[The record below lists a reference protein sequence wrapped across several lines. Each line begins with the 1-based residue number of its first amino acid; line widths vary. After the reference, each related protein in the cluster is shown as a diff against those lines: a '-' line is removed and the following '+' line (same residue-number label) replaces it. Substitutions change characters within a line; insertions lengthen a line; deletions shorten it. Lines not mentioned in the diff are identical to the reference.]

1 MSYREQM
8 ITALEEG
15 NLEKA
20 KKDYKKVMKSG
31 TDEEKY
37 LLAEDLQ
44 HLGFLQE
51 TVDLYENLLKKYPG
65 EGDLIVG
72 LSEVFVEMD
81 NEEKAI
87 ELLLTLSE
95 QDPEYPRALLLL
107 ADLYQ
112 MQGLHEVSER
122 KLVQAKQLLPNEE
135 VIDFALAEL
144 YMELGRFLE
153 AIRFYNS
160 LLAGGTTEFAGVHIH
175 QRLAEAYSVGGAFE
189 EALKHYEK
197 ASSNSLEINT
207 LFGYGFTAYQAGF
220 YETAIEKFI
229 SVKELDPEYNS
240 VYLLLAKAYEH
251 EEKLKESFE
260 TVQEGISKDEFNKE
274 LYLFGGKIALKQ
286 ALEEDAESLLRQSL
300 ALDPGYSEAAFTLNK
315 LFFTNERYSDVLEI
329 INMLK
334 AEGEEDPQI
343 HWDSAK
349 AFEGLEQYNDA
360 LNHYRTAYTYFK
372 NHEEF
377 LIEYGEFLIEEGL
390 REEAIEIYKEL
401 LRQDPSNVEWQEMIE
416 SLRD

>member
-20 KKDYKKVMKSG
+20 KKDYKKVMESG

-160 LLAGGTTEFAGVHIH
+160 LLAGGTTEIAGVHIH

-229 SVKELDPEYNS
+229 SVKELDPEYSS

-286 ALEEDAESLLRQSL
+286 VLEEDAESLLRQSL

-343 HWDSAK
+343 YWDSAK

>member
-20 KKDYKKVMKSG
+20 KKDYKKVMELG

-87 ELLLTLSE
+87 DLLLTLSE

-160 LLAGGTTEFAGVHIH
+160 LLAGGTTEIAGVHIH

-197 ASSNSLEINT
+197 ASSNNLEINT

-229 SVKELDPEYNS
+229 SVKELDPEYSS

>member
-372 NHEEF
+372 NHEGF